1 MNNLQKKKIASIES
15 LTVRNSIDIKDLKN
29 ISSKYNEN
37 KKLIQSLEDK
47 VSINENTITILEE
60 TVSKHDD
67 KITTSEE
74 TVSEHDDKI
83 TKLEE
88 TVSEHDNKITTLE
101 ETVSEHDNKITTLG
115 ETVSEHDDK
124 ITTLGETVS
133 EHDNKIT
140 TLEETVSE
148 HSTIID
154 LMNYDKTQHTLNIR
168 NNLRNTLKINSNFIG
183 NFSGNV
189 NAGNLLLGEPT
200 SQVKNAKNAFVVSAE
215 KNDGMQNVMTGV
227 QIGNS
232 KIKENVHGNVFDA
245 NTLNVSGNAT
255 ISGDMLLTDG
265 LTDSSDTGSTFNNLA
280 VLNSLSVNG
289 IDVLDEILLLKNKLN
304 ELLQYHLED
313 VYGGYGYHSSYGYGK
328 PTGPPSLLD

>member
-1 MNNLQKKKIASIES
+1 MNNLQKKKILYYNISLIMKGSVNSASIES

-83 TKLEE
+83 TKLE
-88 TVSEHDNKITTLE
+88 
-101 ETVSEHDNKITTLG
+101 
-115 ETVSEHDDK
+115 
-124 ITTLGETVS
+124 ETVS